1 MAVGGRQ
8 VASGD
13 EFRSLGTA
21 YHQKAQEL
29 RSLAN
34 YLQSQVSGAMWQG
47 NAATKFRT
55 EWATH
60 KRNMQQLE
68 HLLDQLSTE
77 LKTKRAPLADQLN
90 TR

>member
-8 VASGD
+8 VLSGD

-21 YHQKAQEL
+21 YHQKAREL
-29 RSLAN
+29 SALAG
-34 YLQSQVSGAMWQG
+34 YLQNQVSGAMWQG

-60 KRNMQQLE
+60 KRNMAQLE
-68 HLLDQLSTE
+68 QLLEQLSTE
-77 LKTKRAPLADQLN
+77 LKTKRAPLADLVN